1 MAKLY
6 LTDAVLL
13 SLSCLAGMINF
24 KYYTDRID
32 NLLLLVVNVEIGI
45 SNYVNT
51 SLVMMSIPY

>member
-1 MAKLY
+1 
-6 LTDAVLL
+6 
-13 SLSCLAGMINF
+13 MINF
-24 KYYTDRID
+24 KYYTDRLD